1 MARLHYLITVA
12 LLASLAAA
20 RGIPKAETTLNKLT
34 YEYNQNLLEFDD
46 EVEDDLFQRL
56 EQQRNEGMDI
66 ANDGGSGSA
75 IVAVVVVVII
85 LLLGIL
91 VCVLYKK
98 CKTAEVTL

>member
-1 MARLHYLITVA
+1 
-12 LLASLAAA
+12 
-20 RGIPKAETTLNKLT
+20 
-34 YEYNQNLLEFDD
+34 
-46 EVEDDLFQRL
+46 
-56 EQQRNEGMDI
+56 MDI